1 MFSRIK
7 KQSFSP
13 ILVAFI
19 VGLVLGA
26 LYGLYAPKEDTPRV
40 VYGSSLLTAEIPAS
54 WSFTRLHDGSDPA
67 SLFEGEYS
75 PYARDASFSVS
86 GSDISYGDM
95 SGNQIDVFEYWPDA
109 RVEEFIGMLP
119 DASAPPWGKETVDGL
134 EALVLTE
141 PLDNGESTKA
151 GTGGKTYYIVIPEDG
166 EALARL
172 VIIRKQALGEERFEK
187 EFEQFLRSIQFAP
200 ELE

>member
-1 MFSRIK
+1 MLANLK
-7 KQSFSP
+7 KQN
-13 ILVAFI
+13 IHWTLLALI
-19 VGLVLGA
+19 VGLLLGA
-26 LYGLYAPKEDTPRV
+26 FYGFYAPRVEELRV
-40 VYGSSLLTAEIPAS
+40 VYGSSLLTAEIPTS

-109 RVEEFIGMLP
+109 RVEKFIAMLP